1 MSWTCRSLLAA
12 LLVGTFG
19 LTATAPAGAAE
30 DCRLKQFAS
39 IPTTFGADGRVALEV
54 AINDQPAKLLIDTGA
69 GLSFL
74 DRAFVDHVRLPQ
86 YDTPVLGYGL
96 TGRPIDRAARVAR
109 FALGRA
115 VIHNQSFAIGSV
127 GGDGTDGRPVGI
139 FGANYLAP
147 YDVEID
153 PVGRHLNLFLP
164 DHCTGQTVYWANE
177 YFRLPVHLT
186 EGKGLEATVQV
197 GGKSVR
203 ALLDTGASVTT
214 MRLAIARDLFNLT
227 PPAGAPATLSGV
239 DGSRLDSFVHRF
251 ESLTLGGI
259 TLHDTAVVIAD
270 IDSGKGA
277 TRYGTRIRGNPE
289 QPDMLIGMPLLR
301 RLHLFIA
308 YSEPAVY
315 FTLADPAAERH

>member
-1 MSWTCRSLLAA
+1 MFWLCRSLTAILLSGLAA
-12 LLVGTFG
+12 
-19 LTATAPAGAAE
+19 TASAGAAE
-30 DCRLKQFAS
+30 DCRLRQFAS
-39 IPTTFGADGRVALEV
+39 IPTTSYGNGLIALDV
-54 AINDQPAKLLIDTGA
+54 AINDQTAKLLIDTGA

-74 DRAFVDHVRLPQ
+74 DKTFVDRARLPQ
-86 YDTPVLGYGL
+86 HDTPILGYGL
-96 TGRPIDRAARVAR
+96 TGRPIDHAARVAR
-109 FALGRA
+109 FTLGHA
-115 VIHNQSFAIGSV
+115 VINNQVFAVGNV
-127 GGDGTDGRPVGI
+127 GGDGTDARPVGI

-153 PVGRHLNLFLP
+153 PAARRLKLFLP
-164 DHCTGQTVYWANE
+164 AHCPGQTVYWANE

-186 EGKGLEATVQV
+186 DGKGLEVDVQI
-197 GGKSVR
+197 GGRSLR

-214 MRLAIARDLFNLT
+214 MRLAVARDWFDLT
-227 PPAGAPATLSGV
+227 PPTGAQAKLAGV
-239 DGSRLDSFVHRF
+239 DGARLDSFQHRF

-259 TLHDTAVVIAD
+259 TLHDTDVVIAD

-277 TRYGTRIRGNPE
+277 SRHGSRITGMPN

-315 FTLADPAAERH
+315 FTLAEPADDRH